1 MQDPMTTQRSP
12 RLGFPRRVA
21 DVVAEE
27 LSPISERDKA
37 TWSKADGDLLLY
49 VRRQRYSREESETFS
64 YRRILFHIASQG
76 EPVAAGL
83 FVEWAAPAG
92 LLDEFLY
99 VADAQSQADHDT
111 ADILVGAWSDDT
123 SPFLYG
129 TVVRFERL
137 VIRSGHYSTQVWSLV
152 SYLIDREFARRGS
165 ILMLKAFPLEYERQT
180 TQAPRSVY
188 KRLRRRKLA
197 MERYYTYRLGTRSV
211 PGPYGKDGWMWRPL
225 RHCEPPA
232 RWKRYKL

>member
-1 MQDPMTTQRSP
+1 
-12 RLGFPRRVA
+12 L
-21 DVVAEE
+21 
-27 LSPISERDKA
+27 A
-37 TWSKADGDLLLY
+37 TFCCAYGG
-49 VRRQRYSREESETFS
+49 QRYSREENETFS
-64 YRRILFHIASQG
+64 YRRISFHIASQG

-83 FVEWAAPAG
+83 FVEWHAPAG
-92 LLDEFLY
+92 FLDEFLY
-99 VADAQSQADHDT
+99 AADAQSQADYDT
-111 ADILVGAWSDDT
+111 ADILLGAWSDDT
-123 SPFLYG
+123 SPFLHG

-137 VIRSGHYSTQVWSLV
+137 VIRSGRYSTQVWSLV

-165 ILMLKAFPLEYERQT
+165 ILMLKAFPLEYAGQT
-180 TQAPRSVY
+180 TQETPRSVH

-211 PGPYGKDGWMWRPL
+211 PGPYGKEGWMWRPL

>member
-1 MQDPMTTQRSP
+1 MSSLKSFHLSANEIR
-12 RLGFPRRVA
+12 RLGRKQMATFCFTYGGSAIVVRKVRPLATEGFYFTLHRRA
-21 DVVAEE
+21 
-27 LSPISERDKA
+27 
-37 TWSKADGDLLLY
+37 
-49 VRRQRYSREESETFS
+49 SRLRLDCS
-64 YRRILFHIASQG
+64 Y
-76 EPVAAGL
+76 
-83 FVEWAAPAG
+83 
-92 LLDEFLY
+92 
-99 VADAQSQADHDT
+99 
-111 ADILVGAWSDDT
+111 WSDDT